1 MDIFG
6 IDKTKR
12 HGTITCGPRKKYRSS
27 QDATYDKMLKEKWDA
42 SLDKGLVE
50 GYFKHRHDVHNVK
63 DFPGKR
69 GWVGVYCPARVE
81 GKREPPSF
89 DSVIA
94 DFPSGFNFNKIK
106 SDEHLYQIEN
116 NGILSRVIINNSPY
130 AHCHSLIVPE
140 PEKEHVQLLSGT
152 TIEVALEL
160 MMQSNQIGYKIL
172 FNSVCACA
180 SVNHLHL
187 HQYYTDYRIPA
198 EDIECEP
205 IMSIASKVSKK
216 EEGLFVIK
224 PSYPV
229 RGLVLEV
236 HESLIKQTALFM
248 TQMCNKLAEDDV
260 PHNVAFIRGSPLRY
274 DPTSPAPNDDYVVRV
289 YLWPRRPTLGKRSYE
304 DFNCAVTE
312 LVGHCYFGDKKQF
325 DEWTEDDIH
334 TQLSGYDVGD
344 DNFEKFCHYAKA
356 HFTQIFK

>member
-1 MDIFG
+1 M
-6 IDKTKR
+6 
-12 HGTITCGPRKKYRSS
+12 
-27 QDATYDKMLKEKWDA
+27 
-42 SLDKGLVE
+42 
-50 GYFKHRHDVHNVK
+50 
-63 DFPGKR
+63 
-69 GWVGVYCPARVE
+69 
-81 GKREPPSF
+81 
-89 DSVIA
+89 IA

-160 MMQSNQIGYKIL
+160 MMQSNHIGYKIL

-229 RGLVLEV
+229 RGLVLE
-236 HESLIKQTALFM
+236 
-248 TQMCNKLAEDDV
+248 
-260 PHNVAFIRGSPLRY
+260 
-274 DPTSPAPNDDYVVRV
+274 
-289 YLWPRRPTLGKRSYE
+289 GKNISRMQCVS
-304 DFNCAVTE
+304 FVFQSMN
-312 LVGHCYFGDKKQF
+312 L
-325 DEWTEDDIH
+325 
-334 TQLSGYDVGD
+334 
-344 DNFEKFCHYAKA
+344 
-356 HFTQIFK
+356 